1 MAFEGN
7 LSSFFLSFFFLLCFL
22 NQTLT
27 YWGLW
32 DLNYTNLFHRNDRGH
47 LQGEHLPVA
56 FFTISLLTFSQP
68 GDDLL
73 SILGSSPAS
82 SPPPPLPPPA
92 LTFVLWSLS
101 LFSSSSNQ
109 IFSFWKKKSP
119 TEYFSGKSYLEKWK
133 YLSVPLPLSLNAS
146 TLPLLSK
153 VSHNCGFYSYLPR
166 SHVL

>member
-101 LFSSSSNQ
+101 LFN
-109 IFSFWKKKSP
+109 
-119 TEYFSGKSYLEKWK
+119 FSGKSYLEKWK